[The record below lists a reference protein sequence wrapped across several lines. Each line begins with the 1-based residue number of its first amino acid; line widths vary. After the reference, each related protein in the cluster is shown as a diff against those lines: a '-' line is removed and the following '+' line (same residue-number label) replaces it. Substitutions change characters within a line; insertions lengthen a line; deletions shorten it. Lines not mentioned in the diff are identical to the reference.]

1 MNYLSA
7 EKLNEI
13 RNSVDIVQVIS
24 SYIPLVPKGKNF
36 FGVCP
41 FHDDNHP
48 SMSVSSEKKIYK
60 CFSCGATGNVFKFL
74 MDYENITFLQAVKKV
89 ADLGGINVNIK
100 DNSNIKKNNNELY
113 AIYDLS
119 LKFYINNIN
128 TPKGKQAKEYL
139 HSRSLNDDIIKE
151 FQIGLSLERKNDL
164 SKILQKKFKNTEIEK
179 SGLVGKN
186 EYNYFDLFHDRI
198 MFPLHDLNG
207 QVVAYSGRI
216 YNQNDSSKYFNTR
229 ETEIFKKGE
238 ILYNYHRAKEE
249 ARKKNQ
255 IIIMEGFMDV
265 IRAYSV
271 GVKNVVASMGTAVTK
286 KQANLIKRLA
296 QNVILCFDG
305 DKAGATATMAC
316 ADELIK
322 SGITP
327 KVIRLENN
335 LDPDE
340 YILKYG
346 KEAFERKIENPINIM
361 DFKFEYLKAG
371 KNLTSTVDEA
381 KYINEIINEI
391 NKIDDD
397 ILKEI
402 TIKKLSEKFSI
413 DENIIRQKTVKK
425 PKQQAKPLVKS
436 KIDKYEIAQRNLVNY
451 MLVSPEVIKI
461 YNNKVTYMPTKEY
474 RLLAREITMFY
485 KEHNYIDEAELI
497 DYVERDESILNTLSK
512 ISIANLKENYSIA
525 EIEDYVKAITDY
537 NIKNQTKRIKEKIS
551 LEIDPLKQAKIAQ
564 EIVELKKECQ

>member
-1 MNYLSA
+1 MNYLST

-100 DNSNIKKNNNELY
+100 DNANIKKNNNELY
-113 AIYDLS
+113 TIYDLS
-119 LKFYINNIN
+119 LKFYTNNIN

-139 HSRSLNDDIIKE
+139 YNRSLNDDIIKE

-371 KNLTSTVDEA
+371 KNLASTVDEA

-525 EIEDYVKAITDY
+525 EIEDYVKAIADY

-551 LEIDPLKQAKIAQ
+551 LEIDPLKKAKIAQ